1 MMSAEVHGP
10 ALVRIGHCCTAKVR
24 EFYVV
29 FWHGAVQPAEFDTY
43 GRAEKEWK
51 RLDDLYART
60 AEVA

>member
-10 ALVRIGHCCTAKVR
+10 ALVRIGKCSTADVR

-43 GRAEKEWK
+43 ARARNEWQ
-51 RLDDLYART
+51 RLDALYART